1 MHARMSL
8 EFPTFLDLTGKKC
21 GFHLL
26 KGSTKRDHPWMEMPQ
41 GYINYIM
48 NLSLRRMNQLHI
60 ISYNFNIRCS
70 CSSYTLAH
78 LKPRLAQKIPWIQV
92 SFALAPAP
100 HKRQTICSWPFLEA
114 TCSNKRLVVS
124 IRCSACGSSSQR
136 TSTMS
141 PFPHNTC
148 MVLHRALTCQPSQ

>member
-1 MHARMSL
+1 MQFL
-8 EFPTFLDLTGKKC
+8 LTFK
-21 GFHLL
+21 
-26 KGSTKRDHPWMEMPQ
+26 PQ
-41 GYINYIM
+41 A
-48 NLSLRRMNQLHI
+48 S
-60 ISYNFNIRCS
+60 
-70 CSSYTLAH
+70 
-78 LKPRLAQKIPWIQV
+78 PQKIPWMIQV

-124 IRCSACGSSSQR
+124 IWCSAWGSSSQR

-148 MVLHRALTCQPSQ
+148 GFAVLSQRQIVQSNHNIMTRWNSLDSEPAPKLPKIIRTSKMKVPNTCQKWVSIMKYMYIVLLHNNLYMYLRRGDESQNY